1 MKIDGVG
8 LDGVIDPGIL
18 PESKSFDDKGL
29 VHHQANGRE
38 FVKLYN
44 FTCNNKIIGAR
55 PHGINDNSETLNNK
69 DLESP

>member
-1 MKIDGVG
+1 LLIIKIDGVG

-44 FTCNNKIIGAR
+44 FTCNK
-55 PHGINDNSETLNNK
+55 
-69 DLESP
+69 

>member
-8 LDGVIDPGIL
+8 LDGVIDLGIL

-44 FTCNNKIIGAR
+44 FTCNK
-55 PHGINDNSETLNNK
+55 
-69 DLESP
+69 